1 LSGSPFGATFGFGV
15 AITVPAKKKLGE
27 ILVSRNILT
36 AAQLEKVQHGQAMHL
51 MPLGSTALE
60 MQLASERDVTMAL
73 AEQFGVPGAHLSA
86 STISTEVLGAVPSQV
101 ASGHFVLPL
110 AFKGNALLM
119 ALANPSEKV
128 LVDEIAFASGRAIL
142 PYVAPRVVLERVI
155 RAAYDARANATEFW
169 IGQASEHKTEAH
181 VEVIEPPLKTKTPI
195 PAPALDKITVPAKL
209 EDVVAGAKPEVA
221 PRTSDK
227 PLVLAVDDEV
237 EILDIIDKALSHK
250 GMDVVRATR
259 GREALERL
267 QAHVPDI
274 VLLDAMLPEIH
285 GFEICH
291 KIKQSQQFKHVP
303 VIIISAIYTGWNFI
317 TDIKRNYGADDYMAK
332 PFRVM
337 ELVRKVEETL
347 AKSQVRPRS
356 PEVAQAHK
364 AAELLLKEA
373 ADALKANRVE
383 AAVDAAER
391 STRADP
397 FDPRTHFILGMALHK
412 AGRIYEAISV
422 YERVV
427 ELNPGQFP
435 ALKNLAVLYERQGFK
450 AKAVEM
456 WMRALEQSPSEPV
469 RQTIKAHLIDLL

>member
-1 LSGSPFGATFGFGV
+1 M
-15 AITVPAKKKLGE
+15 AISVPEKKKIGE
-27 ILVSRNILT
+27 ILTSRNILT
-36 AAQLEKVQHGQAMHL
+36 GAQLERAIEGQATSML
-51 MPLGSTALE
+51 PLASTALE
-60 MQLASERDVTMAL
+60 MKLASERDLTMAL

-86 STISTEVLGAVPSQV
+86 CTISTEVLGAIPAQV
-101 ASGHFVLPL
+101 ASAHFVLPL
-110 AFKGNALLM
+110 AFKGNALLL
-119 ALANPSEKV
+119 ALANPTEKV
-128 LVDEIAFASGRAIL
+128 LMDEIAFASGRAIL
-142 PYVAPRVVLERVI
+142 PYVAPRVVLERAI
-155 RAAYDARANATEFW
+155 RAAYEARQTSKHWVGE
-169 IGQASEHKTEAH
+169 SSHHPEEAH
-181 VEVIEPPLKTKTPI
+181 VEVIEPPVKTKTPI
-195 PAPALDKITVPAKL
+195 PKPALDRITEPPKL
-209 EDVVAGAKPEVA
+209 EEVGDAPRPKAA
-221 PRTSDK
+221 PRTSGK
-227 PLVLAVDDEV
+227 PLVLAVDDEI

-250 GMDVVRATR
+250 GMEVVRATR
-259 GREALERL
+259 GREALEKL

-317 TDIKRNYGADDYMAK
+317 TDIKRIYGADDYMAK
-332 PFRVM
+332 PFSVM

-347 AKSQVRPRS
+347 AKAEVRPRS

-364 AAELLLKEA
+364 QAELLMKEA
-373 ADALKANRVE
+373 ADALKAGRVD
-383 AAVDAAER
+383 AAVEAAER
-391 STRADP
+391 SSRADP

-427 ELNPGQFP
+427 ELNPSQFA

-450 AKAVEM
+450 AKAVET

>member
-1 LSGSPFGATFGFGV
+1 M
-15 AITVPAKKKLGE
+15 AITVPEKKKIGE
-27 ILVSRNILT
+27 ILVARDILT
-36 AAQLEKVQHGQAMHL
+36 RQQLDKAIQGQASSL
-51 MPLGSTALE
+51 LPLASTVLE
-60 MQLASERDVTMAL
+60 LHLASERDVTMAL
-73 AEQFGVPGAHLSA
+73 AEQFGVPGAHLS
-86 STISTEVLGAVPSQV
+86 SCTISTEVLGAIPSQV
-101 ASGHFVLPL
+101 ASAHFVLPL
-110 AFKGNALLM
+110 AFKGNALLL
-119 ALANPSEKV
+119 ALANPTEKA

-142 PYVAPRVVLERVI
+142 PYVAPRVILERTI
-155 RAAYDARANATEFW
+155 RAAYEARQSASPFW
-169 IGQASEHKTEAH
+169 IGPSSENKNEGH
-181 VEVIEPPLKTKTPI
+181 VEVIEPPVKTKTPI
-195 PAPALDKITVPAKL
+195 PKPALDKITDPPKL
-209 EDVVAGAKPEVA
+209 EEVGESQRPAVA
-221 PRTSDK
+221 PRTGDK
-227 PLVLAVDDEV
+227 PLVLAVDDEI

-259 GREALERL
+259 GREALEKL

-317 TDIKRNYGADDYMAK
+317 TDIKRIYGADDYMAK

-347 AKSQVRPRS
+347 AKAEVRPRS

-364 AAELLLKEA
+364 QAELLMKEA
-373 ADALKANRVE
+373 ADALKAGRID

-391 STRADP
+391 SSRADP
-397 FDPRTHFILGMALHK
+397 FDPRTHFILGMSLHK

-427 ELNPGQFP
+427 ELNPSQFA

-450 AKAVEM
+450 AKAVET
-456 WMRALEQSPSEPV
+456 WMRALEQSPSDPV

>member
-1 LSGSPFGATFGFGV
+1 V
-15 AITVPAKKKLGE
+15 GE
-27 ILVSRNILT
+27 APRP
-36 AAQLEKVQHGQAMHL
+36 Q
-51 MPLGSTALE
+51 
-60 MQLASERDVTMAL
+60 
-73 AEQFGVPGAHLSA
+73 
-86 STISTEVLGAVPSQV
+86 
-101 ASGHFVLPL
+101 
-110 AFKGNALLM
+110 
-119 ALANPSEKV
+119 
-128 LVDEIAFASGRAIL
+128 
-142 PYVAPRVVLERVI
+142 VAPRK
-155 RAAYDARANATEFW
+155 
-169 IGQASEHKTEAH
+169 G
-181 VEVIEPPLKTKTPI
+181 
-195 PAPALDKITVPAKL
+195 
-209 EDVVAGAKPEVA
+209 
-221 PRTSDK
+221 DK
-227 PLVLAVDDEV
+227 PLVLAVDDEL

-259 GREALERL
+259 GREALEKL

-317 TDIKRNYGADDYMAK
+317 TDIKRIYGADDFMAK

-337 ELVRKVEETL
+337 EMVRKVEETL

-364 AAELLLKEA
+364 QAELLMKEA
-373 ADALKANRVE
+373 ADALKAGRID

-391 STRADP
+391 SSRADP

-427 ELNPGQFP
+427 ELNPSQFA

-450 AKAVEM
+450 AKAVET